1 MLMLWTLF
9 GIYCYISVYCSLFF
23 PPENVIVQMECATQS
38 LSLWKPT
45 PNIILSLMDMCLRL
59 WTYQAGKNVFT
70 CVQENAC
77 ATPLILTSW
86 KKTENCELSD
96 GTSKLDPN
104 SLKEK
109 NGVTYYEIGRSY
121 FDQKVNVSHKEVS
134 LPRGGKRTLWKD
146 GWIVRGLKQLAIGAR
161 TNRVSQRLNVG
172 INNSIFY
179 FLSQI
184 FNYISCLL
192 LRTDLIGIRF

>member
-23 PPENVIVQMECATQS
+23 PMENVIVQMECARQS

-59 WTYQAGKNVFT
+59 WTFQAGKNVFT

-77 ATPLILTSW
+77 HSFNFNEL

-109 NGVTYYEIGRSY
+109 NSVTYYEIGRSY
-121 FDQKVNVSHKEVS
+121 FDQKVNVSHKIIS
-134 LPRGGKRTLWKD
+134 LVVENAERRKAYIVKRWM
-146 GWIVRGLKQLAIGAR
+146 
-161 TNRVSQRLNVG
+161 NRKRP
-172 INNSIFY
+172 
-179 FLSQI
+179 
-184 FNYISCLL
+184 
-192 LRTDLIGIRF
+192 